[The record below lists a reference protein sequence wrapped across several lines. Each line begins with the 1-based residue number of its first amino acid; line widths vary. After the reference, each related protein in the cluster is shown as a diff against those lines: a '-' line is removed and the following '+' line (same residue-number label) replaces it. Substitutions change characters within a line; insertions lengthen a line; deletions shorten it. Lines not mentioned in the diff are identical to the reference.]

1 MLHPATDMNMKGFSA
16 RNLEYIRKFAE
27 SWRDRQL
34 VQRTVAQIPW
44 RSNLA
49 LLDKIKDLKQR
60 LRNRTTNH
68 TNDTNGY
75 ERLGMVY
82 SSVENQVLKG
92 STLEPLITQIKG
104 FFYS

>member
-60 LRNRTTNH
+60 LRNRTTNG
-68 TNDTNGY
+68 TNGY